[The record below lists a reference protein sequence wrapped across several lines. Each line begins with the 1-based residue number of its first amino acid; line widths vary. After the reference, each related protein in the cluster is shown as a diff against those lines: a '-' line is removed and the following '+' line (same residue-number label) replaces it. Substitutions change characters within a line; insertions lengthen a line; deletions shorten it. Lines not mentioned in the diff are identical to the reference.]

1 MFHICPNK
9 MNIAGY
15 GYKSPT
21 IDVLLLGFSK
31 NSWEV
36 RLGLRW
42 TMVEGVNGVAT

>member
-9 MNIAGY
+9 MNIACC
-15 GYKSPT
+15 GYKGPT
-21 IDVLLLGFSK
+21 TDVLLLGFSK

-42 TMVEGVNGVAT
+42 TMVEGVNVVVT